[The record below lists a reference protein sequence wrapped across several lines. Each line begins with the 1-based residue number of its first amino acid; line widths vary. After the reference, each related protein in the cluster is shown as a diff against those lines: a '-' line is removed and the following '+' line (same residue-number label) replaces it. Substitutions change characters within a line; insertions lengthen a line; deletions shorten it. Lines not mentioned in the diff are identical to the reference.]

1 MKVKVV
7 KVSSDE
13 LVFDN
18 DVVLFSEHEQNCCEN
33 HYLSFND
40 LTLAD
45 FEGLEFDL
53 DSDSFFERVED
64 YGIRLIPLN
73 GHPVAIPGYGSNNGY
88 YSSNL
93 SLCLCGGGGFEKTFD
108 ITSCQVIRDII

>member
-53 DSDSFFERVED
+53 DSDSFFE
-64 YGIRLIPLN
+64 
-73 GHPVAIPGYGSNNGY
+73 
-88 YSSNL
+88 
-93 SLCLCGGGGFEKTFD
+93 
-108 ITSCQVIRDII
+108 

>member
-1 MKVKVV
+1 MAGVKVV

-13 LVFDN
+13 LEFEN
-18 DVVLFSEHEQNCCEN
+18 GLFLYSNHDQDCCEQ

-45 FEGLEFDL
+45 FDGLLFDL
-53 DSDSFFERVED
+53 ESDRFFERVED

-73 GHPVAIPGYGSNNGY
+73 GHPVSVPGYGSNNGY

-93 SLCLCGGGGFEKTFD
+93 ELWVSDRKGFNKVYD
-108 ITSCQVIRDII
+108 IRQCQVIND